1 MRSEERRSFR
11 GHELPRCWWL
21 YLPLVFFAA
30 RWAIH
35 IYSDSKDGL
44 ESWLRNET
52 GVVENLTVFLL
63 LVSLGM
69 TISVLCRFH
78 KELHYIPRIFL
89 LIYCLGCVY
98 FAGEE
103 ASWGQHWFGWETSEY
118 FQSINDQ
125 QETNFHNTSIFLDR
139 LPKAIVSLLIFI
151 GGVVVPLVFMLRK
164 RRINYQNRFWWLL
177 PTSVCLPTAVIA
189 SIATWPSKIERAID
203 FNFYFDQAQEI
214 KELYIA
220 LFILLFVISLY
231 LRLSQLRRE
240 GRLFSSL

>member
-1 MRSEERRSFR
+1 M
-11 GHELPRCWWL
+11 

-78 KELHYIPRIFL
+78 KEHHYIPRIFL

>member
-1 MRSEERRSFR
+1 MRSEERHSFPD
-11 GHELPRCWWL
+11 HELARFWWL
-21 YLPLVFFAA
+21 YLPLAFFAT

-35 IYSDSKDGL
+35 LFTDSKNGL

-63 LVSLGM
+63 LVSLGV
-69 TISVLCRFH
+69 TIGVLYRFN
-78 KELHYIPRIFL
+78 KELHFIPKIFL
-89 LIYCLGCVY
+89 LVYCLGCVY

-103 ASWGQHWFGWETSEY
+103 ASWGQHWFGWETSDY
-118 FQSINDQ
+118 FRSINDQ

-164 RRINYQNRFWWLL
+164 RRINYENRFWWLL

-220 LFILLFVISLY
+220 LFILLFVVSLY
-231 LRLSQLRRE
+231 LRLLQLQRE
-240 GRLFSSL
+240 GKRFSSL